1 MPWFT
6 LDVSP
11 QGPCELNLHPQLV
24 LLWRGCETFGMEGTV
39 CHMGLP
45 GCISCFSCS
54 LWKDPDKKQ
63 LQRGRTLLRT
73 HSEATG
79 QRGGEGMVA
88 ERLLRP
94 LGSEAAGLPL
104 CPQTRSRVR
113 WSWGSFGSS
122 SSFSA
127 LLCQGAAHSQCG
139 SSLLS

>member
-1 MPWFT
+1 MKPLGWRAQCAIWAFQVV
-6 LDVSP
+6 LVAFLV
-11 QGPCELNLHPQLV
+11 PC
-24 LLWRGCETFGMEGTV
+24 GK
-39 CHMGLP
+39 
-45 GCISCFSCS
+45 I
-54 LWKDPDKKQ
+54 PDKKQ

-88 ERLLRP
+88 ERLLRQ
-94 LGSEAAGLPL
+94 LGSEAAGPPVPSDTEQGTMELE
-104 CPQTRSRVR
+104 
-113 WSWGSFGSS
+113 FGSS

>member
-6 LDVSP
+6 LDISP
-11 QGPCELNLHPQLV
+11 KGPCELNLDPQLV
-24 LLWRGCETFGMEGTV
+24 ILWRGCETFGMEGTV

-45 GCISCFSCS
+45 GHISCFLVPCG
-54 LWKDPDKKQ
+54 KIPDKKQ
-63 LQRGRTLLRT
+63 LQRGRTRLRT

-79 QRGGEGMVA
+79 HRGAEGMV
-88 ERLLRP
+88 E
-94 LGSEAAGLPL
+94 LGSEAAGPPVPSDTEQGAMELAF
-104 CPQTRSRVR
+104 S
-113 WSWGSFGSS
+113 SS

>member
-1 MPWFT
+1 MKPLGWRAQCVIWAFQVV
-6 LDVSP
+6 LVAFLV
-11 QGPCELNLHPQLV
+11 PC
-24 LLWRGCETFGMEGTV
+24 GK
-39 CHMGLP
+39 
-45 GCISCFSCS
+45 I
-54 LWKDPDKKQ
+54 PDKKQ

-79 QRGGEGMVA
+79 QRGGEDMVA
-88 ERLLRP
+88 ERLLRQ

-113 WSWGSFGSS
+113 WSWRSFGSS